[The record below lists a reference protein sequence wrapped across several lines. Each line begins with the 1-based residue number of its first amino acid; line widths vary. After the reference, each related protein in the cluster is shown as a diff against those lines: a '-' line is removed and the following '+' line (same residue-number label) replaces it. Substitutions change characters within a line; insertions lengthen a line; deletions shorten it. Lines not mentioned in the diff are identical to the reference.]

1 MNRKYEMNENSKTY
15 VKKKNTVTK
24 YITVDYKKKSRK
36 WWKWIVI
43 EDNF

>member
-1 MNRKYEMNENSKTY
+1 MNENSKTY
-15 VKKKNTVTK
+15 VKKKNTGTK